1 MYFYCVVY
9 YYCIPR
15 QMYLALKQKCPMGLF
30 FDMPH
35 RPEPMTAKQLI
46 KKFPKFA
53 QLFDGQ
59 GEENTLKFYYKK
71 SKETGVYEFIDFDA
85 EEEVAELMGVKIKEF
100 TLKNEDDLDDEEK
113 KPLDTDDIEAF
124 KGHMADIRTGIMWLK
139 NQNKDVETSSETST
153 DSDSSS
159 DSE

>member
-1 MYFYCVVY
+1 
-9 YYCIPR
+9 
-15 QMYLALKQKCPMGLF
+15 MYLALRQKCPLGDF

-35 RPEPMTAKQLI
+35 QPEPLTAKQII

-59 GEENTLKFYYKK
+59 AEENTLKFYYKK
-71 SKETGVYEFIDFDA
+71 SKETGVYEFIDLDA

-100 TLKNEDDLDDEEK
+100 TIKNEDELDDEEK
-113 KPLDTDDIEAF
+113 KGLDNDDIETF
-124 KGHMADIRTGIMWLK
+124 KDHMADIRTGIMWL
-139 NQNKDVETSSETST
+139 NRQNTDASASSDESS
-153 DSDSSS
+153 DSESSS